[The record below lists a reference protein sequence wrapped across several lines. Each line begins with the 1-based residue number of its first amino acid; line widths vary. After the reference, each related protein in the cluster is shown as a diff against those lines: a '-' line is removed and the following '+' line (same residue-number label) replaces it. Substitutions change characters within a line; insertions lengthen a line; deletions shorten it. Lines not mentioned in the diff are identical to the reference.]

1 MWTNIHNRPLGYNLR
16 QYKHHTLC
24 RIAHLVVSFEDI
36 NKGVDGF
43 GPEAVPGT
51 ECNAD
56 PSVPGD
62 IFPFWVLSRCSRP
75 VRCGSRAKTAWSRFI
90 DQNISCFAFQ
100 CCFSICSSHS
110 SMEVGRRETVVV
122 PCRQF
127 CCRRPQAA
135 LHSLYATFDIDE
147 AQQHRLHD
155 KALNSIEFDHGSRF
169 EEQQLKFKRIRCG
182 RYHNVIGNLSV
193 RHSPLHMGDDGGTRK
208 IRPCSAEVE
217 SSWGLDPLTCPA
229 KQDLSKAVTVAI
241 SNWRVEVKS
250 KSYLYRY
257 VLCLIT
263 YPNPI
268 PLFIEAQPRPE
279 GPPLQSQSL
288 LVCHARFVR
297 RVSYSARFQKQ
308 SATSIKM
315 TRRCCEIEAFRLR
328 NGFPSSSVL
337 LLRSPR
343 LQCRPA

>member
-1 MWTNIHNRPLGYNLR
+1 MKSRASFPHRRPR
-16 QYKHHTLC
+16 QPAFSEIYASSEGLWRLPASIRSTIVH
-24 RIAHLVVSFEDI
+24 RS
-36 NKGVDGF
+36 
-43 GPEAVPGT
+43 
-51 ECNAD
+51 
-56 PSVPGD
+56 
-62 IFPFWVLSRCSRP
+62 SRP
-75 VRCGSRAKTAWSRFI
+75 AR
-90 DQNISCFAFQ
+90 
-100 CCFSICSSHS
+100 
-110 SMEVGRRETVVV
+110 
-122 PCRQF
+122 
-127 CCRRPQAA
+127 
-135 LHSLYATFDIDE
+135 
-147 AQQHRLHD
+147 
-155 KALNSIEFDHGSRF
+155 
-169 EEQQLKFKRIRCG
+169 
-182 RYHNVIGNLSV
+182 
-193 RHSPLHMGDDGGTRK
+193 
-208 IRPCSAEVE
+208 SA
-217 SSWGLDPLTCPA
+217 
-229 KQDLSKAVTVAI
+229 
-241 SNWRVEVKS
+241 NWRVEVKS